1 MKKGFFKILLILML
15 CIVLSGCGDK
25 VNKDSALYKAKEN
38 MVDNVDNYNMDI
50 NITVVTDFGNVDVD
64 MNCHEDRKN
73 EITYCKSN
81 TLGVGTEDYT
91 DNKNKYSYSKVY
103 DDYGMTVN
111 EWTKTKLQDVKTD
124 QWLGLNDYI
133 FDLKEETVE
142 NGTKYTG
149 IIELKKLLGMLENMD
164 LPIDALKILNKDI
177 EVEVV
182 VDNENYIDTMK
193 FNFNLMGI
201 DMIVE
206 IDYNDYNN
214 AGDIVIP
221 EEVLNAKEVT
231 AE

>member
-1 MKKGFFKILLILML
+1 MKKGYLKILLILML

-73 EITYCKSN
+73 EITHCKSN

-133 FDLKEETVE
+133 FDLKEESAP